1 MTLHPFVVGCDISK
15 HHLDIHDTRA
25 ATTRRIANAQAAVA
39 AWIAGLDTPPHLVV
53 MEATGR
59 YDAVLRQA
67 LGVAGIAHAR
77 VNPEQARHFARATG
91 RRAKTDAIDAVML
104 AELGQRLPLRTE
116 PPEEPARRHLAS
128 LSRRRDQL
136 VAMRKQERTRR
147 AEETDPLILSDL
159 DDHLASLDQRIARLD
174 HAINTAMRADDQLAH
189 KASLLRSAPGIGPV
203 AATVLIAHL
212 PELGRI
218 NARAAAAL
226 AGLAPYNN
234 DSGAFRGKRSVRG
247 GRTRVRQALYMAALA
262 AARSDTPLG
271 RFHQRLRDA
280 GKPPKLALIA
290 LARKL
295 LSTLNAIIKADTPFM
310 QNPA

>member
-1 MTLHPFVVGCDISK
+1 MTLHPDVIGIDISK
-15 HHLDIHDTRA
+15 GHLDIHDARD
-25 ATTRRIANAQAAVA
+25 ATTRRIANQPEAIR
-39 AWIAGLDTPPHLVV
+39 AWAGLLAGRDCLVV

-59 YDAVLRQA
+59 YDAALRAA
-67 LGVAGIAHAR
+67 LDAAAIAHAR

-91 RRAKTDAIDAVML
+91 RRAKTDAIDARML
-104 AELGQRLPLRTE
+104 AELGRRLAPRAE
-116 PPEEPARRHLAS
+116 PPAEPERAQLAA

-147 AEETDPLILSDL
+147 SEEHDPAIIADL
-159 DDHLASLDQRIARLD
+159 DQHLDWLDRRIVDLD
-174 HAINTAMRADDQLAH
+174 RAIDKAVRTSTALAQE
-189 KASLLRSAPGIGPV
+189 AALLRSAPGIGPV
-203 AATVLIAHL
+203 AATVLIAHM

-218 NARAAAAL
+218 DAKAAAAL

-234 DSGAFRGKRSVRG
+234 DSGTLRGRRSVRG

-262 AARSDTPLG
+262 AARSDTTLG

-295 LSTLNAIIKADTPFM
+295 LTILNAIVRQQTPF
-310 QNPA
+310 AHHA